1 MTRPM
6 TVLRRRLWAA
16 VICVSLAASC
26 GGGSDST
33 PAPAPPIPPV
43 PTPPAVTLPP
53 LIADAA
59 IRISGDT
66 PFAAGC
72 TGGTLGGIEYRN
84 AEVEPYAAVNP
95 LNSANIVAVWQQ
107 DRWSTG
113 LANGLVTATTLDG
126 GATWS
131 RTTAPFT
138 RCAGGN
144 AGNGGNYDRAT
155 DPWVTFAPNGN
166 AFQMALATEGT
177 SLAPGS
183 ASAMLVSRSADS
195 GRTWGNPSTLIR
207 DGSLFF
213 NDKNTIT
220 ADPTDAN
227 YVYAVWDRLAAAGGG
242 PAFFARTTDSGN
254 TWEAARSIFD
264 PGPRSQTIGNLIAV
278 LPNGALINLFTQLDE
293 GAGGQVTA
301 ALNILRSNDKGSTW
315 SAPIRIADLLS
326 IGARDPEAGTL
337 IRDGAGLAQIAVAPN
352 GDLFVA
358 WQDGRFS
365 GGARDGIALSR
376 SIDGGLTWSAPLQIN
391 SEPAVQA
398 FTPSVHVRANGTIGI
413 TYYDFRSNT
422 TDPANLPT
430 ELIFA
435 RSADGVTWQENRL
448 TATFD
453 LATAPFAR
461 GLFIGDYQA
470 LTSANNVFVPVYV
483 RTNSGDLANRTDVF
497 AHPVRSLPLAAGMPS
512 GSVRTFRVA
521 PARAPAPDAVFRQRV
536 HEALVRAM
544 DGRVP
549 GWSQRLNPR
558 RTLRGRRPLYTS
570 ILPPQSSQWTPLTPV
585 AAPFVP
591 ASKNC
596 AAQCSV
602 TASRLSSC
610 RRAIH
615 TYPSTC
621 LSAGR
626 AANGYRASPV
636 RSELWS
642 SPKTS
647 QACGPTVATG
657 RRPRGS
663 WQVPVSS

>member
-1 MTRPM
+1 MTPPM
-6 TVLRRRLWAA
+6 TAPRRRLCAA
-16 VICVSLAASC
+16 AICVSIAAC

-33 PAPAPPIPPV
+33 PAPAPPIPP

-53 LIADAA
+53 LIADTA

-66 PFAAGC
+66 PFAASC
-72 TGGTLGGIEYRN
+72 TGGALGGIEYRN
-84 AEVEPYAAVNP
+84 AEVEPYASVNP

-144 AGNGGNYDRAT
+144 AGNGGDYERAT

-166 AFQMALATEGT
+166 AFQMALATQGA

-183 ASAMLVSRSADS
+183 VSAMLVSRSTDS
-195 GRTWGNPSTLIR
+195 GQTWSNPATLIR

-220 ADPTDAN
+220 ADPTDPN
-227 YVYAVWDRLAAAGGG
+227 YVYAIWDRLAASGGG
-242 PAFFARTTDSGN
+242 PAFFARTTDGGN

-264 PGPRSQTIGNLIAV
+264 PGPQSQTIGNLIVV
-278 LPNGALINLFTQLDE
+278 LPNGTLINVFTQRDE
-293 GAGGQVTA
+293 GAGGQVSAT
-301 ALNILRSNDKGSTW
+301 LNVLRSNDKGGSW

-326 IGARDPEAGTL
+326 IGARDPETGTL

-352 GDLFVA
+352 GHLLVI
-358 WQDGRFS
+358 WQDARFS

-391 SEPAVQA
+391 SEPTVQS

-422 TDPANLPT
+422 TDPATLPT

-448 TATFD
+448 TAAFD
-453 LATAPFAR
+453 MATAPFSR
-461 GLFIGDYQA
+461 GLFIGDYHA
-470 LTSANNVFVPVYV
+470 LISANNVFVPVYV
-483 RTNSGDLANRTDVF
+483 RTNSGNLGNRTDVF
-497 AHPVRSLPLAAGMPS
+497 ALPMRSLPLAAATSG

-521 PARAPAPDAVFRQRV
+521 TVPVSAPDAVFRQRV
-536 HEALVRAM
+536 HEALVHVM
-544 DGRVP
+544 DRRVP
-549 GWSQRLNPR
+549 GWSQRLIPR
-558 RTLRGRRPLYTS
+558 
-570 ILPPQSSQWTPLTPV
+570 
-585 AAPFVP
+585 
-591 ASKNC
+591 
-596 AAQCSV
+596 
-602 TASRLSSC
+602 
-610 RRAIH
+610 
-615 TYPSTC
+615 
-621 LSAGR
+621 
-626 AANGYRASPV
+626 
-636 RSELWS
+636 
-642 SPKTS
+642 
-647 QACGPTVATG
+647 
-657 RRPRGS
+657 
-663 WQVPVSS
+663 

>member
-1 MTRPM
+1 MTEPK
-6 TVLRRRLWAA
+6 TAGRRCLWAA
-16 VICVSLAASC
+16 AMCASFAGC

-33 PAPAPPIPPV
+33 PAPVPAPPPAPA
-43 PTPPAVTLPP
+43 PPAVVLPP
-53 LIADAA
+53 LIADTA

-66 PFAAGC
+66 PFAANC
-72 TGGTLGGIEYRN
+72 TGGALGGTEYRN

-95 LNSANIVAVWQQ
+95 INSANIVAVWQQ
-107 DRWSTG
+107 DRWSSG
-113 LANGLVTATTLDG
+113 LANGLVIATTLDG

-131 RTTAPFT
+131 RITAPFT

-144 AGNGGNYDRAT
+144 AGNGGDYERAT

-166 AFQMALATEGT
+166 AFQMALATQGA

-183 ASAMLVSRSADS
+183 ASAMLVSRSTDS

-227 YVYAVWDRLAAAGGG
+227 DVYAVWDRLAASGGG
-242 PAFFARTTDSGN
+242 PAVFARTTDGGN

-278 LPNGALINLFTQLDE
+278 LPNGTLINLFTQLDE

-301 ALNILRSNDKGSTW
+301 TLNILRSNDKGGSW

-326 IGARDPEAGTL
+326 IGARDPETATL

-352 GDLFVA
+352 GHLFVI
-358 WQDGRFS
+358 WQDARFS

-391 SEPAVQA
+391 SVPSVQA
-398 FTPSVHVRANGTIGI
+398 FTPSVHVRANGTIGVM
-413 TYYDFRSNT
+413 YYDFRSNT
-422 TDPANLPT
+422 SDPATLPT

-448 TATFD
+448 TTMFD
-453 LATAPFAR
+453 MATAPFAR

-497 AHPVRSLPLAAGMPS
+497 AVPMRSLPLAAGALS
-512 GSVRTFRVA
+512 ASARTFHAAPVPVA
-521 PARAPAPDAVFRQRV
+521 RPDADFRQRV
-536 HEALVRAM
+536 HETLVRTM
-544 DGRVP
+544 EHRVP
-549 GWSQRLNPR
+549 GWSQRLKPR
-558 RTLRGRRPLYTS
+558 
-570 ILPPQSSQWTPLTPV
+570 
-585 AAPFVP
+585 
-591 ASKNC
+591 
-596 AAQCSV
+596 
-602 TASRLSSC
+602 
-610 RRAIH
+610 
-615 TYPSTC
+615 
-621 LSAGR
+621 
-626 AANGYRASPV
+626 
-636 RSELWS
+636 
-642 SPKTS
+642 
-647 QACGPTVATG
+647 
-657 RRPRGS
+657 
-663 WQVPVSS
+663 